1 MAIFIY
7 ILKRS
12 SNLLALSVK
21 LTEFLY
27 LLAGTTGINTRQDR
41 IDGRKP
47 VRMLVLE
54 FRRKMFF

>member
-1 MAIFIY
+1 M
-7 ILKRS
+7 
-12 SNLLALSVK
+12 LALSVK

-27 LLAGTTGINTRQDR
+27 FLAAATGINTRQDR

-54 FRRKMFF
+54 FRRRMFF